1 MSRETAKLLILWSV
15 FVAGCAS
22 LGPLSPLRPVERSL
36 LFHPVA
42 WPDGERAPDGLTP
55 EDAWFTA
62 ADGTRLHGWYVDH
75 PEPRGVAL
83 LCHGNAG
90 NISGLAETLQIL
102 NQRHGLA
109 VLAFDYRGYGRS
121 EGKPSEAGILQDAR
135 AARTWLARRVDVAES
150 DVTLMGVSLG
160 GGVAVD
166 LAQDG
171 ARGLVLA
178 STFTS
183 LPAAAKHHFSWLPT
197 GSMMTFRMNSLE
209 KIRNYPGPV
218 LISHGDEDEVI
229 PFEHG
234 QQLYA
239 AAAGEKVFFRVPG
252 GRHND
257 PQPEE
262 YRVAFDA
269 FLDRLPPMRGR

>member
-1 MSRETAKLLILWSV
+1 MSRETVKLLSLWSV

-42 WPDGERAPDGLTP
+42 WPDGEWTPDGLTP
-55 EDAWFTA
+55 EDAWFKA
-62 ADGTRLHGWYVDH
+62 ADGTRLHGWYIDH

-102 NQRHGLA
+102 NRRHGLA

-121 EGKPSEAGILQDAR
+121 EGKPSEAGILLDAR
-135 AARTWLARRVDVAES
+135 AAWSWLARRADVAAS

-171 ARGLVLA
+171 A
-178 STFTS
+178 
-183 LPAAAKHHFSWLPT
+183 
-197 GSMMTFRMNSLE
+197 
-209 KIRNYPGPV
+209 
-218 LISHGDEDEVI
+218 GDWCWR
-229 PFEHG
+229 
-234 QQLYA
+234 A
-239 AAAGEKVFFRVPG
+239 
-252 GRHND
+252 
-257 PQPEE
+257 
-262 YRVAFDA
+262 
-269 FLDRLPPMRGR
+269 RLPRCRRQPSIIFPGCRPAQ